1 MVPGVS
7 EVRYSELAEEILVF
21 RSEND
26 AAFWS
31 QGFQNLS
38 NKNIWLLTF
47 KETQPW
53 EQNPF

>member
-47 KETQPW
+47 KETQP
-53 EQNPF
+53 